1 MSAAKTLQWTF
12 RRDLSGRVYFA
23 VAAPFAQTKKN
34 SSKKLLWHVHLLR
47 FYCPH
52 KWNFVMLIKLA
63 GFWGGSMTLVNF
75 NVRRWVG
82 RCPMFSPSFP
92 ATKPKRFPFCR
103 LRSKTHPPS
112 LSSLLSRAPTTRH
125 SDNGL
130 TEMWLNPFFSSYFF
144 SEPAIWGI
152 PGKNTRDCWPIR
164 NVKKTICFAR
174 IFTVSEKGFSWL
186 GSGCCLAH
194 FICEFDVLLWT
205 DIVSLSSKSSLLSPT
220 IAHKT
225 WQKPEEK
232 KGQVG
237 RLPSYSH
244 PETGDDCKTAI
255 GRNFYWLANH
265 IYCFLFA
272 NSIYSPIFL
281 FWSIASHGLLYFSP
295 YSLGQWPGK
304 DENIIHAIFYG

>member
-1 MSAAKTLQWTF
+1 MKFCNAHKVGW
-12 RRDLSGRVYFA
+12 
-23 VAAPFAQTKKN
+23 
-34 SSKKLLWHVHLLR
+34 LL
-47 FYCPH
+47 
-52 KWNFVMLIKLA
+52 
-63 GFWGGSMTLVNF
+63 GGSMTLVNF

-125 SDNGL
+125 SDNG
-130 TEMWLNPFFSSYFF
+130 WLKCD
-144 SEPAIWGI
+144 WI
-152 PGKNTRDCWPIR
+152 P
-164 NVKKTICFAR
+164 
-174 IFTVSEKGFSWL
+174 
-186 GSGCCLAH
+186 
-194 FICEFDVLLWT
+194 
-205 DIVSLSSKSSLLSPT
+205 SSLLIFFRTGDLGDSREKYTGLLADSKCQENNLFCPYIHRFGEGIFLVGEWMLPGAFYLRIRCFALNRYCEPILTLLSPA

-232 KGQVG
+232 KGEVG

-281 FWSIASHGLLYFSP
+281 FWSIASHGLLYFPP